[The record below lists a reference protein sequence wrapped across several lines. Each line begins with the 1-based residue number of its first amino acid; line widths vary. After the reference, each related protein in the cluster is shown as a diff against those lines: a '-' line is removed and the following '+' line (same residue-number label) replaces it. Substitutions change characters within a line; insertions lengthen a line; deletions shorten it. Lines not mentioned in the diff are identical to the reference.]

1 MVAANFTTSSSL
13 ATISQDPKW
22 AININSVLKKAQQR
36 MYFLR
41 LLRKHGLPRELL
53 RRFYTAVIE
62 SVLCSSITVWLGAAT
77 KKDKS
82 RLQRTIKTAEKI
94 VGTPLPTLEDLHAAR
109 TKTRACKILYNMRT
123 WIWNQFEG
131 ARMVSIL
138 QLLGESDVFAVTH
151 QNNAMSSVIFSIF
164 HDLGNRQYHHSR
176 RPKSTRHAGTQ
187 ANVTAVFITV
197 EYSGSSMGVF
207 ECFTVFCSGGV
218 GAAHDNDDT
227 IPAPAAARCSERTL
241 T

>member
-131 ARMVSIL
+131 ARM
-138 QLLGESDVFAVTH
+138 
-151 QNNAMSSVIFSIF
+151 
-164 HDLGNRQYHHSR
+164 YHHSR